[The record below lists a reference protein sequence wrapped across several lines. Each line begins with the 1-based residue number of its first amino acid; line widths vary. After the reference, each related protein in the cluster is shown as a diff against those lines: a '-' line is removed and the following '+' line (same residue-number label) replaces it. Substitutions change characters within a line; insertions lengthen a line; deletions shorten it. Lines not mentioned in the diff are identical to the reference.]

1 MLAAVTDF
9 LWSYVLIA
17 FLITLGVIFT
27 VFSRFVQVRYFFEMF
42 RVLGQAF
49 KHHTGHVSSFQALTL
64 SVAGRVGAGNVA
76 GVAVAITLGGP
87 GAVFWMW
94 VVGLIGMATSFF
106 ECSLA
111 QAFKV
116 ADFKTS
122 TYRGGPMYYMERG
135 LGSRKLGM
143 VFTLLLL
150 FTFGL
155 AFVALQ
161 SFTASSSLQE
171 AFDIPMYITGIVMT
185 VVVGL
190 TIFGGVQR
198 ISRVTE
204 IVVPI
209 MAVAYVIVAVGVVG
223 LNIGEVPGVLALI
236 VKSAFG
242 LEEAIGGGIGAA
254 IMMGVRR
261 GLFSNEAGL
270 GSAPNVAAVA
280 YVPHPV
286 NQGIVQSLSV
296 FIDTAVIC
304 TATALIIIMAGYHDP
319 TVLLVEDGLP
329 QILGGIDSLMLSL
342 HEIPA
347 GVQTYLASLDDKGV
361 VFTQLALAQHIG
373 AWGEV
378 FVSVILT
385 LFAFSSIL
393 YNFYL
398 GENSSSWMTPDNPIF
413 FIVFRLLMLV
423 LILWG
428 SMQDLTTVFS
438 FADLTMALLAVFNLI
453 ALALLIKVGFR
464 LMNDYDQQ
472 WRAGKVP
479 VFDPDKFPDLRIDR
493 EAWKDAEGAVDRV
506 RR

>member
-1 MLAAVTDF
+1 MLTAVTDF
-9 LWSYVLIA
+9 LWTYVLITV
-17 FLITLGVIFT
+17 LITIGLAFT
-27 VFSRFVQVRYFFEMF
+27 IGSRFVQFRYFVEMF

-111 QAFKV
+111 QAFKI

-122 TYRGGPMYYMERG
+122 TFRGGPAYYMERG

-143 VFTLLLL
+143 IFTLLLL

-161 SFTASSSLQE
+161 SFTASSSLEQ
-171 AFDIPMYITGIVMT
+171 AFDVPMHITGIVMT
-185 VVVGL
+185 IVVGL

-204 IVVPI
+204 IIVPV
-209 MAVAYVIVAVGVVG
+209 MAVAYVIVALVVVG
-223 LNIGEVPGVLALI
+223 INYTEVPGVLALI

-242 LEEAIGGGIGAA
+242 LEEAVGGGIGAA

-280 YVPHPV
+280 FVPHPV
-286 NQGIVQSLSV
+286 NQGIVQSFSV
-296 FIDTAVIC
+296 FIDTAIIC
-304 TATALIIIMAGYHDP
+304 TATALIILISGIHETSA
-319 TVLLVEDGLP
+319 VEDG
-329 QILGGIDSLMLSL
+329 
-342 HEIPA
+342 
-347 GVQTYLASLDDKGV
+347 V
-361 VFTQLALAQHIG
+361 VLTQLALQDHVG
-373 AWGEV
+373 PWGET

-453 ALALLIKVGFR
+453 ALALLMKVSFR
-464 LMNDYDQQ
+464 LMDDYDQQ

-479 VFDPDKFPDLRIDR
+479 IFDPDKFPDLKIDR
-493 EAWKDAEGAVDRV
+493 EAWKDAAEAVDRS
-506 RR
+506 

>member
-1 MLAAVTDF
+1 MLTAVTDF
-9 LWSYVLIA
+9 LWTYVLITV
-17 FLITLGVIFT
+17 LITIGLAFT
-27 VFSRFVQVRYFFEMF
+27 IGSRFVQLRYFVEMF

-111 QAFKV
+111 QAFKI

-122 TYRGGPMYYMERG
+122 TFRGGPAYYMERG

-161 SFTASSSLQE
+161 SFTASSSLEQ
-171 AFDIPMYITGIVMT
+171 AFDVPMHITGIVMT
-185 VVVGL
+185 IVVGL

-204 IVVPI
+204 IIVPV
-209 MAVAYVIVAVGVVG
+209 MAVAYVIVALVVVG
-223 LNIGEVPGVLALI
+223 INYTEVPGVLALI

-242 LEEAIGGGIGAA
+242 LEEAVGGGIGAA

-280 YVPHPV
+280 FVPHPV
-286 NQGIVQSLSV
+286 NQGIVQSFSV
-296 FIDTAVIC
+296 FIDTAIIC
-304 TATALIIIMAGYHDP
+304 TATALIILISGIHETSA
-319 TVLLVEDGLP
+319 VEDG
-329 QILGGIDSLMLSL
+329 
-342 HEIPA
+342 
-347 GVQTYLASLDDKGV
+347 V
-361 VFTQLALAQHIG
+361 VLTQLALQDHVG
-373 AWGEV
+373 PWGET

-398 GENSSSWMTPDNPIF
+398 GENSSSWMTPDSPVF
-413 FIVFRLLMLV
+413 FIVFRVLMLV

-438 FADLTMALLAVFNLI
+438 FADLTMALLAVFNLV
-453 ALALLIKVGFR
+453 ALALLMKVGFR

-479 VFDPDKFPDLRIDR
+479 IFDPDKFPDLNIDR
-493 EAWKDAEGAVDRV
+493 EAWKDAAEAVDRS
-506 RR
+506 

>member
-1 MLAAVTDF
+1 MLATVTDF
-9 LWSYVLIA
+9 LWSYVLVTV
-17 FLITLGVIFT
+17 LITIGLVFT
-27 VFSRFVQVRYFFEMF
+27 VASRFVQLRYFVEMF

-111 QAFKV
+111 QAFKT

-161 SFTASSSLQE
+161 SFTASSSLE
-171 AFDIPMYITGIVMT
+171 KAFGIPMVATGIVMT
-185 VVVGL
+185 AVVGL

-204 IVVPI
+204 IIVPI
-209 MAVAYVIVAVGVVG
+209 MAVAYVIVALVVVG
-223 LNIGEVPGVLALI
+223 INYAEVPGVLALI
-236 VKSAFG
+236 VNSAFG
-242 LEEAIGGGIGAA
+242 LEEAVGGGIGAA

-280 YVPHPV
+280 FVPHPV
-286 NQGIVQSLSV
+286 NQGIVQSFSV
-296 FIDTAVIC
+296 FIDTAIIC
-304 TATALIIIMAGYHDP
+304 TATALIILISGIHETSA
-319 TVLLVEDGLP
+319 VEDG
-329 QILGGIDSLMLSL
+329 
-342 HEIPA
+342 
-347 GVQTYLASLDDKGV
+347 V
-361 VFTQLALAQHIG
+361 VLTQLALQNHVG
-373 AWGEV
+373 PWGET

-398 GENSSSWMTPDNPIF
+398 GENSSSWMTPGNPVF
-413 FIVFRLLMLV
+413 FIVFRVLMLV

-453 ALALLIKVGFR
+453 ALALLMKVAFR

-479 VFDPDKFPDLRIDR
+479 IFDPDKFPDLDLDR
-493 EAWKDAEGAVDRV
+493 EAWKDAADSVDRV
-506 RR
+506 RK

>member
-9 LWSYVLIA
+9 LWSYVLVVVLVAIGLA
-17 FLITLGVIFT
+17 FTFG
-27 VFSRFVQVRYFFEMF
+27 SRFVQLRYFGEMF

-49 KHHTGHVSSFQALTL
+49 KHHSGHVSSFQALTL
-64 SVAGRVGAGNVA
+64 SVAGRVGAGNIA

-111 QAFKV
+111 QLY
-116 ADFKTS
+116 KTRDRRNS

-143 VFTLLLL
+143 IFTLLLL

-161 SFTASSSLQE
+161 SFTASSSLEE
-171 AFDIPMYITGIVMT
+171 AFDIPVHVTGIVLT
-185 VVVGL
+185 AVIAL

-209 MAVAYVIVAVGVVG
+209 MAVGYIAVAVVVVG
-223 LNIGEVPGVLALI
+223 LNIGQVPGVLALI

-242 LEEAIGGGIGAA
+242 LEPAVGGGIGAA

-280 YVPHPV
+280 FVPHPV
-286 NQGIVQSLSV
+286 NQGIVQSFSV
-296 FIDTAVIC
+296 FIDTAIIC
-304 TATALIIIMAGYHDP
+304 TATALIILLAG
-319 TVLLVEDGLP
+319 
-329 QILGGIDSLMLSL
+329 M
-342 HEIPA
+342 HEV
-347 GVQTYLASLDDKGV
+347 GNVDNGV
-361 VFTQLALAQHIG
+361 VLTQLALREHVG
-373 AWGEV
+373 PWGET
-378 FVSVILT
+378 FVSVTLM

-398 GENSSSWMTPDNPIF
+398 GENSSSWMTPDNPIP
-413 FIVFRLLMLV
+413 FIVFRLLMLA

-428 SMQDLTTVFS
+428 SMQDLTTIFS
-438 FADLTMALLAVFNLI
+438 FADLTMALLALFNLV
-453 ALALLIKVGFR
+453 ALAFLMKIGFR
-464 LMNDYDQQ
+464 LMRDYDQQ

-479 VFDPDKFPDLRIDR
+479 VLDPDQYADLDIDR
-493 EAWKDAEGAVDRV
+493 EAWSDAADAVDR
-506 RR
+506 

>member
-1 MLAAVTDF
+1 MLASVTDI
-9 LWSYVLIA
+9 LWSYVLVVVLVTMGLA
-17 FLITLGVIFT
+17 FTIG
-27 VFSRFVQVRYFFEMF
+27 SRFVQLRYFVEMF

-49 KHHTGHVSSFQALTL
+49 KHHPGHVSSFQALTL

-94 VVGLIGMATSFF
+94 AVGLIGMATSFF

-122 TYRGGPMYYMERG
+122 TFRGGPAYYMERG

-161 SFTASSSLQE
+161 SFTASSSLEE
-171 AFDIPMYITGIVMT
+171 AFDIPMHITGIVMT
-185 VVVGL
+185 AVVGL

-209 MAVAYVIVAVGVVG
+209 MAIAYVVVAVAIVG
-223 LNIGEVPGVLALI
+223 LNYEQIPGVVALI

-242 LEEAIGGGIGAA
+242 LESAVGGGIGAA

-280 YVPHPV
+280 FVPHPV
-286 NQGIVQSLSV
+286 NQGIVQSFSV
-296 FIDTAVIC
+296 FIDTAIIC
-304 TATALIIIMAGYHDP
+304 TATAMIILMS
-319 TVLLVEDGLP
+319 
-329 QILGGIDSLMLSL
+329 GIYETSS
-342 HEIPA
+342 
-347 GVQTYLASLDDKGV
+347 VDDGV
-361 VFTQLALAQHIG
+361 VLTQLALQDHVG
-373 AWGEV
+373 PWGQT

-398 GENSSSWMTPDNPIF
+398 GENSSSWMTPDNPVF

-428 SMQDLTTVFS
+428 SMQDLTTIFS
-438 FADLTMALLAVFNLI
+438 FADLTMALLAVFNLV
-453 ALALLIKVGFR
+453 ALALLMKIGFR

-479 VFDPDKFPDLRIDR
+479 VFDPDKFPDLNIDR
-493 EAWKDAEGAVDRV
+493 EAWKDAADAVDRV
-506 RR
+506 RK

>member
-9 LWSYVLIA
+9 LWSYILVVVLITIG
-17 FLITLGVIFT
+17 LVFT
-27 VFSRFVQVRYFFEMF
+27 IGSRFVQLRYFVEMF

-64 SVAGRVGAGNVA
+64 SVAGRVGAGNIA

-116 ADFKTS
+116 ADVKSS
-122 TYRGGPMYYMERG
+122 TFRGGPMYYMERG

-143 VFTLLLL
+143 IFTLLLL

-161 SFTASSSLQE
+161 SFTASSSLEQ
-171 AFDIPMYITGIVMT
+171 AFDIPMHITGIVMT
-185 VVVGL
+185 IVVGL

-209 MAVAYVIVAVGVVG
+209 MAVAYVIVALAIVG
-223 LNIGEVPGVLALI
+223 LNVDQIPSVLALI

-242 LEEAIGGGIGAA
+242 LEEAVGGGIGAA

-280 YVPHPV
+280 FVPHPV
-286 NQGIVQSLSV
+286 NQGIVQSFSV
-296 FIDTAVIC
+296 FIDTAIIC
-304 TATALIIIMAGYHDP
+304 TATAMIILMS
-319 TVLLVEDGLP
+319 
-329 QILGGIDSLMLSL
+329 GIYETSS
-342 HEIPA
+342 
-347 GVQTYLASLDDKGV
+347 VDDGV
-361 VFTQLALAQHIG
+361 VLTQLALQDHVG
-373 AWGEV
+373 PWGQT

-398 GENSSSWMTPDNPIF
+398 GENSSSWMTPDNPVF
-413 FIVFRLLMLV
+413 FIIFRLLMLV

-438 FADLTMALLAVFNLI
+438 FADLTMALLAVFNLV
-453 ALALLIKVGFR
+453 ALALLMKVGFR

-479 VFDPDKFPDLRIDR
+479 IFDPDQFPDLNIDR
-493 EAWKDAEGAVDRV
+493 EAWKDAADSVDRS
-506 RR
+506 

>member
-1 MLAAVTDF
+1 MLASVTDF
-9 LWSYVLIA
+9 LWSYVLVVVLVTIGLA
-17 FLITLGVIFT
+17 FTIG
-27 VFSRFVQVRYFFEMF
+27 SRFVQLRYFFEMF

-94 VVGLIGMATSFF
+94 AVGLIGMATSFF

-143 VFTLLLL
+143 IFTLLLL

-161 SFTASSSLQE
+161 SFTASSSLDE
-171 AFDIPMYITGIVMT
+171 AFDIPMHITGIVMT
-185 VVVGL
+185 LVVGL
-190 TIFGGVQR
+190 TIFGGVQTNLAGDR
-198 ISRVTE
+198 GGGADHGGCLRHRRGGRRRSQLRAD
-204 IVVPI
+204 P
-209 MAVAYVIVAVGVVG
+209 GVVS
-223 LNIGEVPGVLALI
+223 LI

-242 LEEAIGGGIGAA
+242 LEPAVGGGIGAA

-280 YVPHPV
+280 FVPHPV
-286 NQGIVQSLSV
+286 NQGIVQSFSV
-296 FIDTAVIC
+296 FIDTAIIC
-304 TATALIIIMAGYHDP
+304 TATAMIILMS
-319 TVLLVEDGLP
+319 
-329 QILGGIDSLMLSL
+329 GI
-342 HEIPA
+342 HETSS
-347 GVQTYLASLDDKGV
+347 VDDGV
-361 VFTQLALAQHIG
+361 VLTQLALQDHVG
-373 AWGEV
+373 PWGQT

-398 GENSSSWMTPDNPIF
+398 GENSSSWMTPDSPVF

-428 SMQDLTTVFS
+428 SMQDLTTIFS
-438 FADLTMALLAVFNLI
+438 FADLTMALLAVFNLV
-453 ALALLIKVGFR
+453 ALALLMKVAFR

-479 VFDPDKFPDLRIDR
+479 IFDPDKFPDLKIDR
-493 EAWKDAEGAVDRV
+493 EAWKDAADAVRKH
-506 RR
+506 

>member
-1 MLAAVTDF
+1 MLASVTDF
-9 LWSYVLIA
+9 LWSYILVVVLITIG
-17 FLITLGVIFT
+17 LVFT
-27 VFSRFVQVRYFFEMF
+27 VGSRFVQLRYFVEMF

-49 KHHTGHVSSFQALTL
+49 KHHSGHVSSFQALTL

-106 ECSLA
+106 ECALA

-122 TYRGGPMYYMERG
+122 TFRGGPMYYMERG

-143 VFTLLLL
+143 IFTLLLL

-161 SFTASSSLQE
+161 SFTASSSLEE
-171 AFDIPMYITGIVMT
+171 AFDIPMHLTGIVMT
-185 VVVGL
+185 IVVGL

-204 IVVPI
+204 VVVPI
-209 MAVAYVIVAVGVVG
+209 MAVAYVIVAVAVVG
-223 LNIGEVPGVLALI
+223 FNYEQIPGAVALI

-242 LEEAIGGGIGAA
+242 LEQAVGGGIGAA

-280 YVPHPV
+280 FVPHPV
-286 NQGIVQSLSV
+286 NQGIVQSFSV
-296 FIDTAVIC
+296 FIDTAIIC
-304 TATALIIIMAGYHDP
+304 TATAMIILMSGVYE
-319 TVLLVEDGLP
+319 TSS
-329 QILGGIDSLMLSL
+329 ID
-342 HEIPA
+342 
-347 GVQTYLASLDDKGV
+347 DGV
-361 VFTQLALAQHIG
+361 VLTQLALQDHVG
-373 AWGEV
+373 PWGQT

-398 GENSSSWMTPDNPIF
+398 GENSSSWMTPDNPVF
-413 FIVFRLLMLV
+413 FIVFRVLMLV

-438 FADLTMALLAVFNLI
+438 FADLTMALLALFNLI
-453 ALALLIKVGFR
+453 ALALLMKVSFR

-479 VFDPDKFPDLRIDR
+479 IFDPERFPDLNIDR
-493 EAWKDAEGAVDRV
+493 EAWKDAADAVDRA
-506 RR
+506 RL

>member
-1 MLAAVTDF
+1 MLPAVTDF
-9 LWSYVLIA
+9 LWSYVLVA
-17 FLITLGVIFT
+17 FLITIGLVFT
-27 VFSRFVQVRYFFEMF
+27 VGSRFVQLRYFVEMF

-49 KHHTGHVSSFQALTL
+49 RHHPGHVSSFQALTL

-94 VVGLIGMATSFF
+94 VVGLVGMATSFF

-111 QAFKV
+111 QTFKV
-116 ADFKTS
+116 AEFKTS
-122 TYRGGPMYYMERG
+122 TYRGGPAYYMERG
-135 LGSRKLGM
+135 LGSRTLGM
-143 VFTLLLL
+143 IFTLLLL

-161 SFTASSSLQE
+161 SFTASSSLEE
-171 AFDIPMYITGIVMT
+171 AFGIPMHVTGIVMT
-185 VVVGL
+185 IVVGL

-204 IVVPI
+204 VVVPI
-209 MAVAYVIVAVGVVG
+209 MAVAYVIVAVVV
-223 LNIGEVPGVLALI
+223 IGFNLGQVPGVLALI

-242 LEEAIGGGIGAA
+242 LEEAVGGGIGAA

-280 YVPHPV
+280 FVPHPV
-286 NQGIVQSLSV
+286 NQGIVQSFSV
-296 FIDTAVIC
+296 FIDTAIIC
-304 TATALIIIMAGYHDP
+304 TATAMIILMSGIHETSA
-319 TVLLVEDGLP
+319 VEDG
-329 QILGGIDSLMLSL
+329 
-342 HEIPA
+342 
-347 GVQTYLASLDDKGV
+347 V
-361 VFTQLALAQHIG
+361 VLTQLALQDHVG
-373 AWGEV
+373 PWGET

-398 GENSSSWMTPDNPIF
+398 GENSSSWMTPNSPVF

-428 SMQDLTTVFS
+428 SMQNLTTVFS

-453 ALALLIKVGFR
+453 ALAALAKVGFR
-464 LMNDYDQQ
+464 LMRDYDEQ
-472 WRAGKVP
+472 WRAGQVP
-479 VFDPDKFPDLRIDR
+479 VFRPEKFPDLDIDHD
-493 EAWKDAEGAVDRV
+493 AWKDAEDAIV
-506 RR
+506 RK

>member
-1 MLAAVTDF
+1 MLPAVTDF
-9 LWSYVLIA
+9 LWSYVLVA
-17 FLITLGVIFT
+17 FLITIGLLFT
-27 VFSRFVQVRYFFEMF
+27 VGSRFVQLRYFVEMF

-49 KHHTGHVSSFQALTL
+49 RHHPGHVSSFQALTL

-94 VVGLIGMATSFF
+94 VVGLVGMATSFF

-111 QAFKV
+111 QTFKV
-116 ADFKTS
+116 AEFKTS
-122 TYRGGPMYYMERG
+122 TYRGGPAYYMERG
-135 LGSRKLGM
+135 LGSRTLGM
-143 VFTLLLL
+143 IFTLLLL

-161 SFTASSSLQE
+161 SFTASSSLEE
-171 AFDIPMYITGIVMT
+171 AFGIPMHVTGIVMT
-185 VVVGL
+185 IVVGL

-204 IVVPI
+204 VVVPI
-209 MAVAYVIVAVGVVG
+209 MAVAYVIVAVVV
-223 LNIGEVPGVLALI
+223 IGFNLGQVPGVLALI

-242 LEEAIGGGIGAA
+242 LEEAVGGGIGAA

-280 YVPHPV
+280 FVPHPV
-286 NQGIVQSLSV
+286 NQGIVQSFSV
-296 FIDTAVIC
+296 FIDTAIIC
-304 TATALIIIMAGYHDP
+304 TATAMIILMSGIHETSA
-319 TVLLVEDGLP
+319 VEDG
-329 QILGGIDSLMLSL
+329 
-342 HEIPA
+342 
-347 GVQTYLASLDDKGV
+347 V
-361 VFTQLALAQHIG
+361 VLTQLALQDHVG
-373 AWGEV
+373 PWGET

-398 GENSSSWMTPDNPIF
+398 GENSSSWMTPNSPVF

-428 SMQDLTTVFS
+428 SMQNLTTVFS

-453 ALALLIKVGFR
+453 ALAALAKVGFR
-464 LMNDYDQQ
+464 LMRDYDEQ
-472 WRAGKVP
+472 WRAGQVP
-479 VFDPDKFPDLRIDR
+479 VFRPEKFPDLDIDHD
-493 EAWKDAEGAVDRV
+493 AWKDAEDAIV
-506 RR
+506 RK

>member
-1 MLAAVTDF
+1 MLASVTDF
-9 LWSYVLIA
+9 LWSYVLVVVLVAIGLA
-17 FLITLGVIFT
+17 FTIG
-27 VFSRFVQVRYFFEMF
+27 SRFVQLRYFAEMF

-49 KHHTGHVSSFQALTL
+49 KHHPGHVSSFQALTL

-94 VVGLIGMATSFF
+94 AVGLIGMATSFF

-143 VFTLLLL
+143 IFTLLLL

-161 SFTASSSLQE
+161 SFTASSSLDE
-171 AFDIPMYITGIVMT
+171 AFDIPMHITGIVMT

-204 IVVPI
+204 VVVPI
-209 MAVAYVIVAVGVVG
+209 MAVAYVIVAVAIVG
-223 LNIGEVPGVLALI
+223 LNFEQIPSVVSLI

-242 LEEAIGGGIGAA
+242 LEPAVGGGIGAA

-280 YVPHPV
+280 FVPHPV
-286 NQGIVQSLSV
+286 NQGIVQSFSV
-296 FIDTAVIC
+296 FIDTAIIC
-304 TATALIIIMAGYHDP
+304 TATAMIILMSGVYE
-319 TVLLVEDGLP
+319 TSS
-329 QILGGIDSLMLSL
+329 ID
-342 HEIPA
+342 
-347 GVQTYLASLDDKGV
+347 DGV
-361 VFTQLALAQHIG
+361 VLTQLALQDHVG
-373 AWGEV
+373 PWGQT

-398 GENSSSWMTPDNPIF
+398 GENASSWMTPGNPIF

-428 SMQDLTTVFS
+428 SMQDLTTIFS
-438 FADLTMALLAVFNLI
+438 FADLTMALLAVFNLV
-453 ALALLIKVGFR
+453 ALALLMKIAFR

-479 VFDPDKFPDLRIDR
+479 IFDPEKFPDLNIDR
-493 EAWKDAEGAVDRV
+493 EAWKDAADAVDR
-506 RR
+506 

>member
-1 MLAAVTDF
+1 MLATVTDF
-9 LWSYVLIA
+9 LWTYVLVA
-17 FLITLGVIFT
+17 FLITLGLVFT
-27 VFSRFVQVRYFFEMF
+27 IASRFVQLRYFVEMF

-116 ADFKTS
+116 AEFKTS

-161 SFTASSSLQE
+161 SFTASSSLEQ
-171 AFDIPMYITGIVMT
+171 AFDIPMHWTGIVMT
-185 VVVGL
+185 IVVGL

-204 IVVPI
+204 IIVPL
-209 MAVAYVIVAVGVVG
+209 MAVAYVIVALVVVG
-223 LNIGEVPGVLALI
+223 INYAEVPGVLALI

-242 LEEAIGGGIGAA
+242 LEEAVGGGIGAA

-280 YVPHPV
+280 FVPHPV
-286 NQGIVQSLSV
+286 NQGIVQSFSV
-296 FIDTAVIC
+296 FIDTAIIC
-304 TATALIIIMAGYHDP
+304 TATALIILISGIHETSGVDDGI
-319 TVLLVEDGLP
+319 VL
-329 QILGGIDSLMLSL
+329 
-342 HEIPA
+342 
-347 GVQTYLASLDDKGV
+347 
-361 VFTQLALAQHIG
+361 TQLALQDHVG
-373 AWGEV
+373 PWGET

-398 GENSSSWMTPDNPIF
+398 GENSSSWMTPDNPVF

-453 ALALLIKVGFR
+453 ALALLMKVGFR

-479 VFDPDKFPDLRIDR
+479 VFDPDKFPDLNIDR
-493 EAWKDAEGAVDRV
+493 EAWKDAAEAVDR
-506 RR
+506 

>member
-1 MLAAVTDF
+1 MLATVTDF
-9 LWSYVLIA
+9 LWSYVLVA
-17 FLITLGVIFT
+17 FLITIGLVLT
-27 VFSRFVQVRYFFEMF
+27 VFSRFVQFRFFIEMF

-106 ECSLA
+106 ECTLA
-111 QAFKV
+111 QTYKV
-116 ADFKTS
+116 AEFKTS
-122 TYRGGPMYYMERG
+122 TYRGGPAYYMERG
-135 LGSRKLGM
+135 LGSRKMGM
-143 VFTLLLL
+143 AFTLLLL

-161 SFTASSSLQE
+161 SFTASSSLEQ
-171 AFDIPMYITGIVMT
+171 AFDIPMHVTGIVMT
-185 VVVGL
+185 IVVGL

-198 ISRVTE
+198 LSRVTE
-204 IVVPI
+204 IIVPI
-209 MAVAYVIVAVGVVG
+209 MAIAYVLVALVVVGV
-223 LNIGEVPGVLALI
+223 NYAEVPGVLALI

-242 LEEAIGGGIGAA
+242 LEETVAGGIGAA

-286 NQGIVQSLSV
+286 NQGIVQSFSV
-296 FIDTAVIC
+296 FIDTAIIC
-304 TATALIIIMAGYHDP
+304 TATALIILMSGIHETSA
-319 TVLLVEDGLP
+319 VEDG
-329 QILGGIDSLMLSL
+329 
-342 HEIPA
+342 
-347 GVQTYLASLDDKGV
+347 V
-361 VFTQLALAQHIG
+361 VLTQLALQDHVG
-373 AWGEV
+373 PWGET

-398 GENSSSWMTPDNPIF
+398 GENSSSWMTPDNPVF

-438 FADLTMALLAVFNLI
+438 FADLTMALLAVFNLV
-453 ALALLIKVGFR
+453 ALALLMKVGFR
-464 LMNDYDQQ
+464 LMNDYDRQ

-479 VFDPDKFPDLRIDR
+479 VFDPDQFPDLDIDR
-493 EAWKDAEGAVDRV
+493 EAWKDAADAVDR
-506 RR
+506 

>member
-9 LWSYVLIA
+9 LWTYVLVA
-17 FLITLGVIFT
+17 VLITIGVILT
-27 VFSRFVQVRYFFEMF
+27 VASRFVQIRYFVEMF

-49 KHHTGHVSSFQALTL
+49 KHHPGHVSSFQALTL

-116 ADFKTS
+116 AEFKTS
-122 TYRGGPMYYMERG
+122 TYRGGPAYYMERG

-143 VFTLLLL
+143 IFTLLLL

-161 SFTASSSLQE
+161 SFTASSSLEE
-171 AFDIPMYITGIVMT
+171 AFDIPMHITGIVMT
-185 VVVGL
+185 IVVGL

-204 IVVPI
+204 IIVPV
-209 MAVAYVIVAVGVVG
+209 MAVAYVLVALGVVG
-223 LNIGEVPGVLALI
+223 VNYAEVPGVLALI

-242 LEEAIGGGIGAA
+242 LEEAVGGGIGAA

-280 YVPHPV
+280 FVPHPV
-286 NQGIVQSLSV
+286 NQGIVQSFSV
-296 FIDTAVIC
+296 FIDTAIIC
-304 TATALIIIMAGYHDP
+304 TATALIILIS
-319 TVLLVEDGLP
+319 
-329 QILGGIDSLMLSL
+329 GI
-342 HEIPA
+342 HETSA
-347 GVQTYLASLDDKGV
+347 VDDGV
-361 VFTQLALAQHIG
+361 VLTQLALQDHVG
-373 AWGEV
+373 PWGQT

-453 ALALLIKVGFR
+453 ALALLMKVGFR
-464 LMNDYDQQ
+464 LMNDYDEQ
-472 WRAGKVP
+472 WRAGKIP
-479 VFDPDKFPDLRIDR
+479 IFDPDKFPDLNIDR
-493 EAWKDAEGAVDRV
+493 EAWKDAADAVDR
-506 RR
+506 

>member
-9 LWSYVLIA
+9 LWSYILVVVLITIG
-17 FLITLGVIFT
+17 LVFT
-27 VFSRFVQVRYFFEMF
+27 IGSRFVQLRYFVEMF

-64 SVAGRVGAGNVA
+64 SVAGRVGAGNIA

-116 ADFKTS
+116 ADFKSS
-122 TYRGGPMYYMERG
+122 TFRGGPMYYMERG

-143 VFTLLLL
+143 IFTLLLL

-161 SFTASSSLQE
+161 SFTASSSLEQ
-171 AFDIPMYITGIVMT
+171 AFDIPMHITGIVMT
-185 VVVGL
+185 IVVGL

-209 MAVAYVIVAVGVVG
+209 MAVAYVIVAVAVVG
-223 LNIGEVPGVLALI
+223 LNVDQIPSVMSLI

-242 LEEAIGGGIGAA
+242 LEQAVGGGIGAA

-280 YVPHPV
+280 FVPHPV
-286 NQGIVQSLSV
+286 NQGIVQSFSV
-296 FIDTAVIC
+296 FIDTAIIC
-304 TATALIIIMAGYHDP
+304 TATAMIILMSGIYEASP
-319 TVLLVEDGLP
+319 VEDG
-329 QILGGIDSLMLSL
+329 
-342 HEIPA
+342 
-347 GVQTYLASLDDKGV
+347 V
-361 VFTQLALAQHIG
+361 VLTQLALQDHVG
-373 AWGEV
+373 PWGQT

-398 GENSSSWMTPDNPIF
+398 GENSSSWMTPDNPVF
-413 FIVFRLLMLV
+413 FIIFRLLMLV

-438 FADLTMALLAVFNLI
+438 FADLTMALLAVFNLV
-453 ALALLIKVGFR
+453 ALALLMKVGFR
-464 LMNDYDQQ
+464 LMNDYDRQ

-479 VFDPDKFPDLRIDR
+479 IFDPDQFPDLNIDR
-493 EAWKDAEGAVDRV
+493 EAWKDAADAVDRS
-506 RR
+506 

>member
-1 MLAAVTDF
+1 MLPAVTDF
-9 LWSYVLIA
+9 LWSYVLVA
-17 FLITLGVIFT
+17 FLITIGLVFTLG
-27 VFSRFVQVRYFFEMF
+27 SRFVQLRYFVEMF

-49 KHHTGHVSSFQALTL
+49 RHHPGHVSSFQALTL

-94 VVGLIGMATSFF
+94 VVGLVGMATSFF

-111 QAFKV
+111 QTFKV
-116 ADFKTS
+116 AEFKTS
-122 TYRGGPMYYMERG
+122 TYRGGPAYYMERG
-135 LGSRKLGM
+135 LGSRTLGM
-143 VFTLLLL
+143 IFTLLLL

-161 SFTASSSLQE
+161 SFTASSSLEE
-171 AFDIPMYITGIVMT
+171 AFGIPMHVTGIVMT
-185 VVVGL
+185 IVVGL

-204 IVVPI
+204 VVVPI
-209 MAVAYVIVAVGVVG
+209 MAVAYVIVAVVV
-223 LNIGEVPGVLALI
+223 IGFNLGQVPGVLALI

-242 LEEAIGGGIGAA
+242 LEEAVGGGIGAA

-280 YVPHPV
+280 FVPHPV
-286 NQGIVQSLSV
+286 NQGIVQSFSV
-296 FIDTAVIC
+296 FIDTAIIC
-304 TATALIIIMAGYHDP
+304 TATAMIILMSGIHETSA
-319 TVLLVEDGLP
+319 VEDG
-329 QILGGIDSLMLSL
+329 
-342 HEIPA
+342 
-347 GVQTYLASLDDKGV
+347 V
-361 VFTQLALAQHIG
+361 VLTQLALQDHVG
-373 AWGEV
+373 PWGET

-398 GENSSSWMTPDNPIF
+398 GENSSSWMTPNSPVF

-428 SMQDLTTVFS
+428 SMQNLTTVFS

-453 ALALLIKVGFR
+453 ALAALAKVGFR
-464 LMNDYDQQ
+464 LMRDYDEQ
-472 WRAGKVP
+472 WRAGQVP
-479 VFDPDKFPDLRIDR
+479 VFRPEKFPDLDIDHD
-493 EAWKDAEGAVDRV
+493 AWKDAEDAIV
-506 RR
+506 RK